1 MVHFSLRDVSF
12 VSAYNLRMRFF
23 RHRSWEVIIWIPRL
37 LIVILIVILITGSYF
52 GLRNWL
58 STSDMVIRSVV
69 TPYADIEVL
78 GEVVQ
83 VEDPLNTEF
92 SIMIPAIQVNAP
104 VKAEVDGMDVA
115 SYEPEVLQGVAHY
128 KHKVVDG
135 FTVDGAY
142 PGELGNI
149 FLFGHSQVPGGD
161 MSNYSGVF
169 NDLSKLSIGDEIMVF
184 YQGQKYVYRVYEGQV
199 VTRNQIEYLA
209 PTDEETLTLMSCWPL
224 GLDVKRYIVR
234 AKPV

>member
-1 MVHFSLRDVSF
+1 
-12 VSAYNLRMRFF
+12 MRFF
-23 RHRSWEVIIWIPRL
+23 RHRILGFTIWIPRL
-37 LIVILIVILITGSYF
+37 LFVIFIIILITSSYF
-52 GLRNWL
+52 GLRNWF
-58 STSDMVIRSVV
+58 STSDTVIRSVV
-69 TPYADIEVL
+69 IPHAEKEVL